1 MPTDNRQELPSPLSR
16 DVPPR
21 PFPREAYVFG
31 WLAICVVGAVG
42 IKALV
47 TGVLGTGIILIC
59 LVPLMIWM
67 MHIRPRGHRDRNPR
81 G

>member
-1 MPTDNRQELPSPLSR
+1 VPTDNRQEMPPPASR

-31 WLAICVVGAVG
+31 WLTIGVVVAVG
-42 IKALV
+42 IRALV
-47 TGVLGTGIILIC
+47 SGLLGTGIILIG

-67 MHIRPRGHRDRNPR
+67 MHIRPRGHRDS
-81 G
+81 